1 VRWASRNRWHDCF
14 GCCSSISIV
23 APLGRKRSEMACI
36 RKRRGKWVVDYRD
49 TAGIRRWVTC
59 TARREAEA
67 ILADRLRESR
77 QRTRPSV
84 DPNITI
90 GSYADRWLT
99 LISTTVKPR
108 TLESYRQTVRN
119 HLLPAFGTICVR
131 DLSKGRIKDVL
142 AAKIGSGLSRN
153 TVRII
158 HATLRAMLN
167 AAVDDGAILANP
179 ANRLGRQ
186 LRLVTAPAAR
196 QEDIKAMTREQV
208 ARFLAAANRT
218 VPGMHALF
226 LLMARTGIRLG
237 EAIALKWADVD
248 FQAREI
254 RVVRALSAGRLD
266 TPKSGHGRGVD
277 MSDQLSHT
285 LLRLQVAR
293 KTEALK
299 RGWSEMPA
307 WLFCTEVGT
316 PLDASRV
323 RKAFARTLQAAAL
336 PAHFSP
342 HCLRHTFASLLLQQR
357 ESPAYVQRQL
367 GHASIQLT
375 VDTYG
380 KWLPMGNKPAVNRL
394 DEPSGSKVV
403 AKKESE
409 VPDTMETSDSI
420 GGPSRTRTLDP
431 LIKSQLLY
439 QLS

>member
-1 VRWASRNRWHDCF
+1 VRWASRSRWPDCF
-14 GCCSSISIV
+14 GCWPNTTTA
-23 APLGRKRSEMACI
+23 APRDRKRAEMACI

-49 TAGIRRWVTC
+49 AAGFRRWVTC
-59 TARREAEA
+59 TAKREAEA
-67 ILADRLRESR
+67 ILGDRLRESR
-77 QRTRPSV
+77 PRTRPSV
-84 DPNITI
+84 DPSITT
-90 GSYADRWLT
+90 GNYADRWLT
-99 LISTTVKPR
+99 LIAATVKPR
-108 TLESYRQTVRN
+108 TLESYQQTLRN
-119 HLLPAFGTICVR
+119 HLLPAFGKICVR
-131 DLSKGRIKDVL
+131 DLTKGRIKDFL
-142 AAKIGSGLSRN
+142 ATKLRSGLSRN

-158 HATLRAMLN
+158 HATLRAMMN

-196 QEDIKAMTREQV
+196 QEEIKAMTREQLV
-208 ARFLAAANRT
+208 RFLAAAARA

-226 LLMARTGIRLG
+226 LLMARTGVRLG
-237 EAIALKWADVD
+237 EALALKWADVD
-248 FQAREI
+248 FGAREI
-254 RVVRALSAGRLD
+254 RVARALSAGRID
-266 TPKSGHGRGVD
+266 SPKSGHGRSVD

-285 LLRLQVAR
+285 LLRLQVAQ

-299 RGWSEMPA
+299 RGWSEMPT

-323 RKAFARTLQAAAL
+323 RKALARTLQAAAL

-342 HCLRHTFASLLLQQR
+342 HCLRHTFASLLLQQG

-403 AKKESE
+403 AKRESE
-409 VPDTMETSDSI
+409 VPGTLETPDSI